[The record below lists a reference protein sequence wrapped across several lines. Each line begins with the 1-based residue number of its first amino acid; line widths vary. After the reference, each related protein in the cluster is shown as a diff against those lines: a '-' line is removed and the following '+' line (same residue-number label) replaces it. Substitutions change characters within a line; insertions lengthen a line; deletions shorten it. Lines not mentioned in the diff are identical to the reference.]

1 MEQEEAFETKE
12 KIMVNRIRIR
22 KYLRELLLNSK
33 KIDKII
39 EMNTMQTLE
48 EAAELAQKD
57 YVSKKEKKEK
67 KPESS
72 EPSLIDTST

>member
-48 EAAELAQKD
+48 EAA
-57 YVSKKEKKEK
+57 
-67 KPESS
+67 
-72 EPSLIDTST
+72 